1 MRLYNALTRKKEN
14 IEAADDTLTVYV
26 CGITP
31 YDTTHLGHGF
41 TYATFDVL
49 IRYLESRGHK
59 VRYVQNVTDVDDDI
73 LRRAIREGRDWR
85 ALGNQWTRHFI
96 DDNQDL
102 NFRPPDYFPRAT
114 DVIVEIIDNVKE
126 LLRKGVAYESAG
138 SVYFQIKKDR
148 DFGQLSRLGYQEM
161 LPIANERGNKPDDPN
176 KHDPLD
182 FVLWQAAAP
191 GEPTWESPW
200 GPGRPGWHIECSTLS
215 SLFLGLPID
224 IHGGGADL
232 IFPHHECEIAQAE
245 YACGSKP
252 FTRFWMHVAMVRYQG
267 EKMSKSLG
275 NMIMVRDLLNEGYGA
290 DAIRLLF
297 ARFHYREAWTYRELD
312 LQESV
317 NLARILK
324 AASRAEKGNR
334 EPIDTETYNSTF
346 YQAMNDD
353 LNTPAALRSMA
364 QLADDILSAANE
376 HRGIARAQ
384 SLLMNQCSIFGL
396 GLAGDQAKQR
406 VIDGWN
412 RHRQN
417 FVD

>member
-59 VRYVQNVTDVDDDI
+59 VRYVQNVTDIDDDI
-73 LRRAIREGRDWR
+73 LRRAVRDGHDWR

-102 NFRPPDYFPRAT
+102 NIRPPDYFPRAT

-138 SVYFQIKKDR
+138 SVYFQIKKDQ

-161 LPIANERGNKPDDPN
+161 LPLANERGNNPDDPN
-176 KHDPLD
+176 KRDPLD
-182 FVLWQAAAP
+182 FVLWQASAP
-191 GEPTWESPW
+191 GEPTWDSPW

-215 SLFLGLPID
+215 SLFLGLPVD

-232 IFPHHECEIAQAE
+232 VFPHHECEIAQAE
-245 YACGSKP
+245 YASGSKP
-252 FTRFWMHVAMVRYQG
+252 FTRIWMHVAMVCYQG

-275 NMIMVRDLLNEGYGA
+275 NLIMVRDLFNEGYSA

-297 ARFHYREAWTYRELD
+297 ARFHYREAWTYRKAD
-312 LQESV
+312 LLESV
-317 NLARILK
+317 NLARTLK
-324 AASRAEKGNR
+324 EAARAESGGSK
-334 EPIDTETYNSTF
+334 PIDAEKYKSTF
-346 YQAMNDD
+346 NQAMNDD

-364 QLADDILSAANE
+364 HLADDILNGASE
-376 HRGIARAQ
+376 HRNIARAQ
-384 SLLMNQCSIFGL
+384 SLLINQGAIFGL
-396 GLAGDQAKQR
+396 GLAGDQAEQR
-406 VIDGWN
+406 VIDGWD